1 MTTVPG
7 NTIKNS
13 LYHSILRV
21 SLLVCAI
28 TLVFESGI
36 LSQSTA
42 VLSQNTHSY
51 LANAVGMSVGVA
63 PTELNQYTAQLTQ
76 KEREL
81 DKREAT
87 LAEREIAVNLTS
99 GQGGRSNEQFTYI
112 LAGILFILLLLILLN
127 YTLDYLRLKEARQM
141 QTV

>member
-1 MTTVPG
+1 MDTKHSPP
-7 NTIKNS
+7 S
-13 LYHSILRV
+13 LYHSVLRV
-21 SLLVCAI
+21 SVLVCAI
-28 TLVFESGI
+28 ALVFESGI
-36 LSQSTA
+36 LSESTA

-81 DKREAT
+81 SAREAA
-87 LAEREIAVNLTS
+87 LSEREIAVSLSAAPGAN
-99 GQGGRSNEQFTYI
+99 GNQRATYI
-112 LAGILFILLLLILLN
+112 LAGILFILLVLILLN
-127 YTLDYLRLKEARQM
+127 YTLDYLRLKESQQA

>member
-1 MTTVPG
+1 
-7 NTIKNS
+7 
-13 LYHSILRV
+13 LLRV

-28 TLVFESGI
+28 ALVFESGI
-36 LSQSTA
+36 LSESTA

-51 LANAVGMSVGVA
+51 LANAVGMSAGVA

-81 DKREAT
+81 AAREAS
-87 LAEREIAVNLTS
+87 LSEREIAVNLSTAPGS
-99 GQGGRSNEQFTYI
+99 SSNQRATYI
-112 LAGILFILLLLILLN
+112 MSSILFILLVLILLN
-127 YTLDYLRLKEARQM
+127 YALDYLRQKEARQT

>member
-1 MTTVPG
+1 MYEKHTS
-7 NTIKNS
+7 NS
-13 LYHSILRV
+13 LYHSLLRV

-28 TLVFESGI
+28 ALVFESGI
-36 LSQSTA
+36 LSESTA

-51 LANAVGMSVGVA
+51 LANAVGMSAGVA

-81 DKREAT
+81 AAREAS
-87 LAEREIAVNLTS
+87 LSEREIAVNLSTAPGS
-99 GQGGRSNEQFTYI
+99 SSNQRATYI
-112 LAGILFILLLLILLN
+112 MSSILFILLVLILLN
-127 YTLDYLRLKEARQM
+127 YALDYLRQKEARQT

>member
-1 MTTVPG
+1 M
-7 NTIKNS
+7 
-13 LYHSILRV
+13 
-21 SLLVCAI
+21 LVCAI

-36 LSQSTA
+36 LSESTA

-51 LANAVGMSVGVA
+51 LANAVGMSAGVA

-81 DKREAT
+81 AAREAS
-87 LAEREIAVNLTS
+87 LEEREIAVNLSTAPNS
-99 GQGGRSNEQFTYI
+99 SSNDRATYI
-112 LAGILFILLLLILLN
+112 LSGILFILLVLILLN
-127 YTLDYLRLKEARQM
+127 YALDYLRRKETQQP

>member
-1 MTTVPG
+1 MYTKHSPH
-7 NTIKNS
+7 S

-21 SLLVCAI
+21 SMLVCAI

-36 LSQSTA
+36 LSESTA

-51 LANAVGMSVGVA
+51 LANAVGMSAGVA

-81 DKREAT
+81 AAREAS
-87 LAEREIAVNLTS
+87 LEEREIAVNLSTAPNS
-99 GQGGRSNEQFTYI
+99 SSNDRATYI
-112 LAGILFILLLLILLN
+112 LSGILFILLVLILLN
-127 YTLDYLRLKEARQM
+127 YALDYLRRKETQQP